1 MGTGASIPASEEE
14 ALAQGFSE
22 VQIQEYLAANPA
34 SSSKAPEERNVPD
47 IEIQG
52 VPQETA
58 RMRNRRRLHY
68 SPPPSPEGPP
78 PWLGEW
84 CDDLEDLRKSPPSLH
99 DGKNDE
105 PSEEDL
111 NNGEKEW
118 SWFDDTGYSEDERF
132 GGPTKEVCGAS
143 ESPEE
148 KDDDETRRKRAVEA
162 LSKMHLMEPSEVYEI
177 IAKAFMRHF
186 QKMRPIAMVNFIDD
200 DRRWFCNFF
209 PDKVGP
215 HFVKKEPKEMGSF
228 CQRCMDVYSESSGE
242 ASIYVSDVAS
252 NPRFM
257 NQDIV
262 AGPPNFSWYC
272 GAVIHIPNPSG
283 PEKGPVPVGTVCFL
297 ETGGGGGES
306 LSLKEHEAKKLAQF
320 AEDASL
326 LLTARCVPRTSK
338 RVYAQ
343 AENPGL
349 EADSELGVL
358 QEE

>member
-1 MGTGASIPASEEE
+1 MLTSNSVSRFTPS
-14 ALAQGFSE
+14 
-22 VQIQEYLAANPA
+22 
-34 SSSKAPEERNVPD
+34 
-47 IEIQG
+47 
-52 VPQETA
+52 
-58 RMRNRRRLHY
+58 
-68 SPPPSPEGPP
+68 SPPV
-78 PWLGEW
+78 L
-84 CDDLEDLRKSPPSLH
+84 PSLPH
-99 DGKNDE
+99 CVPGHTRHQATCV
-105 PSEEDL
+105 DL
-111 NNGEKEW
+111 
-118 SWFDDTGYSEDERF
+118 SFFVFAR
-132 GGPTKEVCGAS
+132 
-143 ESPEE
+143 
-148 KDDDETRRKRAVEA
+148 
-162 LSKMHLMEPSEVYEI
+162 HLLL
-177 IAKAFMRHF
+177 R
-186 QKMRPIAMVNFIDD
+186 
-200 DRRWFCNFF
+200 
-209 PDKVGP
+209 
-215 HFVKKEPKEMGSF
+215 
-228 CQRCMDVYSESSGE
+228 
-242 ASIYVSDVAS
+242 
-252 NPRFM
+252 RFM